1 MSVNDPMMESK
12 HHLPECMAVGVNPRN
27 DEWVACICERR
38 SLPVIRRVVR
48 DGSRVRAVHQG

>member
-1 MSVNDPMMESK
+1 MSVIDPMMESK

-48 DGSRVRAVHQG
+48 DGSRV